1 MKKKHEALRNHG
13 LGLDL
18 RINSYGYGSIPI
30 HTIFR
35 GMNIH
40 LPAILMFTR
49 GTRFWHTAIYFCSP
63 LVDLFPTRQLLHG
76 KSHQI
81 RHEKNHNYL
90 QADGHGDVPSRYIG
104 EVDIK
109 GLCLLVDGA
118 ITILKNMSSSMGRMT
133 SHVLWKIKCS
143 KPPTS
148 LSNWWL
154 TYPPWKIWKS
164 DWIIIPT
171 IGEVIKAMFQSPPT
185 SYPSLWGNPNNQWVP
200 MKMDVSE

>member
-133 SHVLWKIKCS
+133 SHVLWKIKNVPNHQPVYQIGGWPT
-143 KPPTS
+143 PPEKYES
-148 LSNWWL
+148 QIGSSSQRLG
-154 TYPPWKIWKS
+154 KS
-164 DWIIIPT
+164 
-171 IGEVIKAMFQSPPT
+171 
-185 SYPSLWGNPNNQWVP
+185 
-200 MKMDVSE
+200 